1 MKPQLLAVLSLA
13 LALSS
18 YGCSTTPVSP
28 EIPRQKP
35 VEAMQAEPAT
45 MCQLRPEIVNM
56 AIEDALALIYGCRVM
71 DAETYRRLEAK
82 HGALRTWIEGE

>member
-1 MKPQLLAVLSLA
+1 
-13 LALSS
+13 
-18 YGCSTTPVSP
+18 
-28 EIPRQKP
+28 
-35 VEAMQAEPAT
+35 

-82 HGALRTWIEGE
+82 HGALRDWIEGK